1 MEELKGVFVSEIYKA
16 PDSAYKVVLVKA
28 NNKNYTLSGNLP
40 LLEEG
45 LSYVFYGDFVNHP
58 KYGKQFKVTS
68 YKRIKDTKAGLITY
82 LSSDKF
88 YGIGKKTATKLVEIL
103 GEDALLLITKNKE
116 VLDKIPNLT
125 KAKKQLIYEQVKA
138 NSEEDATYIEL
149 YNYGL
154 TPKMANKLYEQYGT
168 NTLNLIKENPYRL
181 IYDVVGFGFKK
192 ADNLAMSLG
201 INADNEIRIKEA
213 ILYTLTNSCYQDGN
227 CYILV
232 NDLIKMT
239 NNYLNIDTKLIIDSL
254 EELKDKRRLVQKDTK
269 VYPNVLYNA
278 EFKVAQYLKQLAN
291 APFRQYEKAKIEQA
305 LKSVEASNSFSYT
318 VKQKETLAKILN
330 DKVAIITGGPGT
342 GKTTIVKGIIKM
354 FNKLNNVKNDP
365 SILLLAPTGRA
376 AKRLK
381 EANGLEAYTIH
392 KALGYDYTGE
402 FSFNEFNRLPYDLI
416 IIDEASMIDIELA
429 YHLLEAIN
437 TFSQVIFIG
446 DENQLPSVGPGEF
459 LHDLINSKAFS
470 VYRLTEVM
478 RQVADSNI
486 IKLANMILKQNLD
499 FNIFKEHREVFFYQA
514 DKTNLLNVIK
524 RIMDNYLSK
533 GNALNNL
540 QILIPLYQGI
550 VGINEVN
557 KFIQTNYNPH
567 KEVMIKHSD
576 LTFYP
581 DDKVLQLQ
589 NDPEKGIMNGD
600 IGYIVDIFAD
610 SVGVDFTGKIVRLA
624 SSDLDNLTL
633 AYAISIHKSQGSE
646 YENVIFPILSSY
658 SLMLKRK
665 LIYTAIT
672 RAKQKLIIL
681 GDLEL
686 LKHKSK
692 IKEQLRNTSLMEFL
706 EEKKEITPYDFM

>member
-103 GEDALLLITKNKE
+103 GEDALLLIAKNKE

-125 KAKKQLIYEQVKA
+125 KPKKQLIYEQIKA

-232 NDLIKMT
+232 NDLIKLT

-540 QILIPLYQGI
+540 QILIPLYQGV

-567 KEVMIKHSD
+567 KEVMIKRSD

-589 NDPEKGIMNGD
+589 NDSEKGIMNGD

>member
-232 NDLIKMT
+232 NDLIKLT
-239 NNYLNIDTKLIIDSL
+239 NNYLNIDTKLITDSL

-486 IKLANMILKQNLD
+486 IKLANMILNQNLD

-533 GNALNNL
+533 GNVLNNL

-567 KEVMIKHSD
+567 KEVMIKHGD

>member
-269 VYPNVLYNA
+269 VYPNFLYNA

-470 VYRLTEVM
+470 IYRLTEVM

-486 IKLANMILKQNLD
+486 IKLANMILNQNLD

-533 GNALNNL
+533 GNVLNNL
-540 QILIPLYQGI
+540 QILIPLYQGV

-567 KEVMIKHSD
+567 KEVMIKHGD

>member
-1 MEELKGVFVSEIYKA
+1 MK
-16 PDSAYKVVLVKA
+16 
-28 NNKNYTLSGNLP
+28 LS
-40 LLEEG
+40 
-45 LSYVFYGDFVNHP
+45 
-58 KYGKQFKVTS
+58 
-68 YKRIKDTKAGLITY
+68 
-82 LSSDKF
+82 
-88 YGIGKKTATKLVEIL
+88 KKE
-103 GEDALLLITKNKE
+103 KE
-116 VLDKIPNLT
+116 VKLMLYKSLVN
-125 KAKKQLIYEQVKA
+125 
-138 NSEEDATYIEL
+138 EL
-149 YNYGL
+149 
-154 TPKMANKLYEQYGT
+154 PKM
-168 NTLNLIKENPYRL
+168 
-181 IYDVVGFGFKK
+181 
-192 ADNLAMSLG
+192 
-201 INADNEIRIKEA
+201 
-213 ILYTLTNSCYQDGN
+213 
-227 CYILV
+227 
-232 NDLIKMT
+232 
-239 NNYLNIDTKLIIDSL
+239 SL

-269 VYPNVLYNA
+269 AYPNVLYNA

>member
-125 KAKKQLIYEQVKA
+125 KAKKQLIYEEVKA

-470 VYRLTEVM
+470 IYRLTEVM

-486 IKLANMILKQNLD
+486 IKLANMILNQNLD

-533 GNALNNL
+533 GNVLNNL
-540 QILIPLYQGI
+540 QILIPLYQGV

-567 KEVMIKHSD
+567 KEVMIKHGD

-589 NDPEKGIMNGD
+589 NDPEKSIMNGD

>member
-600 IGYIVDIFAD
+600 IGYIVDIFANYD
-610 SVGVDFTGKIVRLA
+610 ISAQIICASVRNPIHITDCALA
-624 SSDLDNLTL
+624 GADIATVPYKVIEQMIHHPLTD
-633 AYAISIHKSQGSE
+633 AGIEKFKKD
-646 YENVIFPILSSY
+646 YEAVF
-658 SLMLKRK
+658 
-665 LIYTAIT
+665 
-672 RAKQKLIIL
+672 
-681 GDLEL
+681 GE
-686 LKHKSK
+686 
-692 IKEQLRNTSLMEFL
+692 
-706 EEKKEITPYDFM
+706 

>member
-16 PDSAYKVVLVKA
+16 PDSAYKVVLIKA

-103 GEDALLLITKNKE
+103 GEDALLLIAKNKE

-232 NDLIKMT
+232 NDLIKLT

>member
-330 DKVAIITGGPGT
+330 NKVAIITGGPGT

-533 GNALNNL
+533 GNVLNNL
-540 QILIPLYQGI
+540 QILIPLYQGV

-567 KEVMIKHSD
+567 KEVMIKHGD

>member
-16 PDSAYKVVLVKA
+16 PDSAYKVVLIKA

-103 GEDALLLITKNKE
+103 GEDALLLIAKNKE

-213 ILYTLTNSCYQDGN
+213 ILYTLTNSCYKDGN

-232 NDLIKMT
+232 NDLIKLT

-269 VYPNVLYNA
+269 AYPNVLYNA

-305 LKSVEASNSFSYT
+305 LKSVEASNNFSYT

>member
-470 VYRLTEVM
+470 IYRLTEVM

-486 IKLANMILKQNLD
+486 IKLANMILNQNLD

-533 GNALNNL
+533 GNVLNNL
-540 QILIPLYQGI
+540 QILIPLYQGV

-567 KEVMIKHSD
+567 KEVMIKHGD

>member
-470 VYRLTEVM
+470 IYRLTEVM

-486 IKLANMILKQNLD
+486 IKLANMILNQNLD

-533 GNALNNL
+533 GNVLNNL
-540 QILIPLYQGI
+540 QILIPLYQGV

-567 KEVMIKHSD
+567 KEVMIKHGD

-589 NDPEKGIMNGD
+589 NDPEKSIMNGD

>member
-103 GEDALLLITKNKE
+103 GEDALLLIAKNKE

-125 KAKKQLIYEQVKA
+125 KAKKQLIYEQIKA

-232 NDLIKMT
+232 NDLIKLT

-437 TFSQVIFIG
+437 TLSQVIFIG

-540 QILIPLYQGI
+540 QILIPLYQGV

-557 KFIQTNYNPH
+557 RFIQTNYNPH
-567 KEVMIKHSD
+567 KEVMIKHGD

-672 RAKQKLIIL
+672 RAKQKIIIL

-706 EEKKEITPYDFM
+706 EGKKEITPYDFM

>member
-16 PDSAYKVVLVKA
+16 PDSAYKVVLIKA

-103 GEDALLLITKNKE
+103 GEDALLLIAKNKE

-232 NDLIKMT
+232 NDLIKLT

-269 VYPNVLYNA
+269 AYPNVLYNA

>member
-103 GEDALLLITKNKE
+103 GEDALLLIAKNKE

-125 KAKKQLIYEQVKA
+125 KAKKQLIYEQIKA

-232 NDLIKMT
+232 NDLIKLT

-470 VYRLTEVM
+470 VYRLIEVM

-540 QILIPLYQGI
+540 QILIPLYQGV

-567 KEVMIKHSD
+567 KEVMIKHGD

-624 SSDLDNLTL
+624 SGDLDNLTL

-686 LKHKSK
+686 LKYKSK

>member
-232 NDLIKMT
+232 NDLIKLT
-239 NNYLNIDTKLIIDSL
+239 NNYLNIDTKLITDSL

-470 VYRLTEVM
+470 IYRLTEVM

-533 GNALNNL
+533 GNVLNNL

-567 KEVMIKHSD
+567 KEVMIKHGD

>member
-125 KAKKQLIYEQVKA
+125 KAKKQLIYEEVKA

-470 VYRLTEVM
+470 IYRLTEVM

-486 IKLANMILKQNLD
+486 IKLANMILNQNLD

-533 GNALNNL
+533 GNVLNNL
-540 QILIPLYQGI
+540 QILIPLYQGV

-567 KEVMIKHSD
+567 KEVMIKHGD